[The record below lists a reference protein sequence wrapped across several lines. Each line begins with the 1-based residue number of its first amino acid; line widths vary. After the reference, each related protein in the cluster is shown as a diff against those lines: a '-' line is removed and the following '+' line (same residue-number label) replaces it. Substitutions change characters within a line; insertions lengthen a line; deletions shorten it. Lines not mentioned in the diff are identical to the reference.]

1 MKIHITN
8 YLGNDNQANKSG
20 TTIRQSR
27 ERTLGLVLDAIN
39 NYWQGVEVVL
49 WNQQPY
55 QPKQLDAVRVIDT
68 FPQPVASARNEIL
81 RNFYASNDDWC
92 AIFDNDIGVYH
103 DDKDRLDTNE
113 FINNP
118 SKLLNQLTGKIAA
131 FAPFHPQHTP
141 YDAIREK
148 NGKWNAD
155 VINSWLF
162 LPTIHLNGLVF
173 HSNYKKIYGKEFYY
187 DETLDIMDDLDFA
200 IQLWRAELFVG
211 KLQNVFMKEY
221 SNKSTIFKTEPTFT
235 PYKNRGP
242 RAQEGKW
249 DWDDRQ
255 DRNNRMEKARQV
267 LEKKYGCNW
276 TEFYPKTSPIRVIKS
291 SSQFAKLF
299 EETNK

>member
-8 YLGNDNQANKSG
+8 YLGNSSQANKTG

-27 ERTLGLVLDAIN
+27 ERSLGQVLEALTT
-39 NYWQGVEVVL
+39 YWQEVEVVL

-55 QPKQLDAVRVIDT
+55 QPKQGNVSVIDT
-68 FPQPVASARNEIL
+68 ITQPVASARNEIL
-81 RNFYASNDDWC
+81 RNFYASDDDWC

-113 FINNP
+113 FIANP
-118 SKLLNQLTGKIAA
+118 QILLRQLTGKVAA
-131 FAPFHPQHTP
+131 WAPFHPQHTP

-155 VINSWLF
+155 VLNHWLF

-173 HSNYKKIYGKEFYY
+173 HSNYPKIYGKEFYY
-187 DETLDIMDDLDFA
+187 DQTLDIMEDSDFA
-200 IQLWRAELFVG
+200 IQLWRAGLFVG

-242 RAQEGKW
+242 KAKEGKY
-249 DWDDRQ
+249 DWDDKT
-255 DRNNRMEKARQV
+255 DRNQRMEQAKLQ
-267 LEKKYGCNW
+267 LEKKYSMSWLNL
-276 TEFYPKTSPIRVIKS
+276 YPKSQPVRISKANSPFS
-291 SSQFAKLF
+291 KLF
-299 EETNK
+299 EEAAE